1 MSPLRGEK
9 RIFGLLGKNN
19 TGMAALRAGLP
30 VARYRPMLKET
41 DLFIDTK
48 LFSMHKAIKHAVK
61 YKKDII
67 LESI

>member
-1 MSPLRGEK
+1 
-9 RIFGLLGKNN
+9 
-19 TGMAALRAGLP
+19 MAALRAGLP